1 MPRCLTVAPHLSVAE
16 LEHRYRTCRQGVERG
31 HWQIVWLVAGGHH
44 CPAVAT
50 LTGYSED
57 WVRTII
63 HRYNVAGPEGL
74 ADQRAA
80 HRGGNPALLTPV
92 LRDELA
98 TALDGPAPD
107 GGVWTCRKVA
117 TWLAAR
123 LDRPVADA
131 RGWEALRALGFTL
144 QRPRPRS
151 TQADPAAQAAFKK
164 GGFRRR
170 WMRSGP
176 PTRRPS

>member
-1 MPRCLTVAPHLSVAE
+1 MPRRLSVVPHLDVAE
-16 LEHRYRTCRQGVERG
+16 LEHRYRTCRQVVERS
-31 HWQIVWLVAGGHH
+31 HWQIVWLVACGQH
-44 CPAVAT
+44 CPAVAV

-63 HRYNVAGPEGL
+63 HRYNAEGPAGLTDRRQHNRGRPPLL
-74 ADQRAA
+74 AAA
-80 HRGGNPALLTPV
+80 LQA
-92 LRDELA
+92 ELA

-117 TWLAAR
+117 AWMAEHLG
-123 LDRPVADA
+123 RPIGEP
-131 RGWEALRALGFTL
+131 RGWEALRALGYSP

-151 TQADPAAQAAFKK
+151 TQADPAAQATFKK
-164 GGFRRR
+164 GGSRRR

-176 PTRRPS
+176 PIRPLN